1 MKKYLLFI
9 MSGMLMTSCLDTI
22 VLPKDITIGEDYW
35 QNREQA
41 QAMVNGAYKQ
51 MVTDAVVKRMI
62 VWGDYRSDEMNY
74 ETVQDFSGNSV
85 WADLQKIS
93 LGNIDSDNQF
103 STWSDV
109 YSVINKCNIVLE
121 KAPGV
126 VSIDPAYT
134 METFNTDKSQMLALR
149 SLCYFYL
156 VRAFRDVPFT
166 TVAYLNSSQDKN
178 IAQSAPAVV
187 LDRCIADLEEAL
199 KSPISSSGYNDWR
212 RVGIITEDGIKA
224 ILADIHLWRASVLH
238 SADDYQKCIQYCD
251 EIIASKKASALS
263 GGNGEN
269 GISATSEYPLIETN
283 LTNYLLFVSG
293 NSAESIFELQ
303 MDGNNDVA
311 SAIKD
316 MFFVLDKKNFGAV
329 MATKIFGTIGSET
342 GDNATVYTT
351 NMDNRYLEN
360 VYGVGDADASSFD
373 IRKMVDADPL
383 KRAPSDASRNPYKLS
398 AHNATAVSR
407 TSLDRY
413 AQNWI
418 VYRLTDIMLM
428 KAEALVQLAAD
439 GALTVDDE
447 NLTEAFNIVD
457 AVNRRSLAKQ
467 DDANVLKITSYTYK
481 EDMEQLVLCER
492 QRELCF
498 EGKRWFDLM
507 RYNYRHITPS
517 DYTKTLFEISGEK
530 YNEDLFPANYSGFSS
545 LVRRKYLENGVA
557 IMAKMGKEPFLYF
570 PVPNSDM
577 KVNPLLHQ
585 NPAYSEGD
593 KYVKN

>member
-1 MKKYLLFI
+1 

-22 VLPKDITIGEDYW
+22 VLPKDIIIDEDYW

-74 ETVQDFSGNSV
+74 ETVQDLSGNSV

-103 STWSDV
+103 SVWSDV

-156 VRAFRDVPFT
+156 VRAYRDVPFT
-166 TVAYLNSSQDKN
+166 TVAYLNSSQDRN
-178 IAQSAPAVV
+178 VAQSAPADV
-187 LDRCIADLEEAL
+187 LDRCISDLEEAL

-224 ILADIHLWRASVLH
+224 ILADIHLWKASVMH
-238 SADDYQKCIQYCD
+238 SEDDYRKCIQYCD
-251 EIIASKKASALS
+251 DIIASKKAASLAGD
-263 GGNGEN
+263 GGFGP
-269 GISATSEYPLIETN
+269 GASTTSEYPLIGTTFARRE
-283 LTNYLLFVSG
+283 LFVIG
-293 NSAESIFELQ
+293 NSSESIFELQ
-303 MDGNNDVA
+303 MTGTNDV
-311 SAIKD
+311 STAIKD
-316 MFFVLDKKNFGAV
+316 MYFVIDKKNFGAV
-329 MATKIFGTIGSET
+329 MATKIFGTIGSES

-360 VYGVGDADASSFD
+360 CYGVGDADASAFD
-373 IRKMVDADPL
+373 IRKMVDANPNEF
-383 KRAPSDASRNPYKLS
+383 APSDTKRDPYKLS
-398 AHNATAVSR
+398 AHNASAVNR
-407 TSLDRY
+407 PTLDRY
-413 AQNWI
+413 GQNWI
-418 VYRLTDIMLM
+418 VYRLADIMLM

-439 GALTVDDE
+439 GALTADDD
-447 NLTEAFNIVD
+447 NLTEAFNLVD
-457 AVNRRSLAKQ
+457 AVNRRSLAKL
-467 DDANVLKITSYTYK
+467 DDANVLKISSYTDK
-481 EDMEQLVLCER
+481 ESMEQLVLCER

-507 RYNYRHITPS
+507 RYNYRHITPV
-517 DYTKTLFEISGEK
+517 DYTKTMFDISGDT
-530 YNEDLFPANYSGFSS
+530 YNEDLFPSNYSGFTN

-557 IMAKMGKEPFLYF
+557 IMAKMGREPFLYF